1 MENEV
6 EDEFKDY
13 RDVLKEAEEV
23 KKALHLESIDTALL
37 ILIQQELD
45 TIRFHNSD

>member
-1 MENEV
+1 M

-13 RDVLKEAEEV
+13 KDTLEEAEQV
-23 KKALHLESIDTALL
+23 KKALNLESIDTALL

>member
-1 MENEV
+1 M

-13 RDVLKEAEEV
+13 RDTLKEAEDI
-23 KKALHLESIDTALL
+23 KKALNLESIDTALL
-37 ILIQQELD
+37 ILIQQDLD